1 MRIQSTREP
10 SRLAGRGSGGSM
22 DLDLPTIRKILV
34 VDDQEANTLLA
45 EATLAPQGYK
55 IMQAPDGKHA
65 LDLVASDP
73 PDLILL
79 DVMMPGMDG
88 YEVCTRLK
96 EDERTRLIPVIML
109 TSLNDLEDKIR
120 GIEAGADDFL
130 SKPFN
135 QAELSARVR
144 SLLKLKQFTD
154 ELDQA
159 EDVLCTLGL
168 SVEAKDAYTEGHCER
183 LSRYSVAL
191 GRSLGLSQE
200 YLKALRRGSYL
211 HDLGKIAIPESIL
224 NKKGGLTEGEW
235 LIMREHPAI
244 GERICKPLKSLKLV
258 LPIIRHHHE
267 RWDGSGYPDRLKG
280 KEIPLTAR
288 ILQVVDIYDAL
299 ITARP
304 YKPPYATAQVL
315 TIMREEV
322 DRGWRDPELLEHF
335 IHLLENGQ
343 PLD

>member
-1 MRIQSTREP
+1 MEFEYP
-10 SRLAGRGSGGSM
+10 
-22 DLDLPTIRKILV
+22 PCRKVLI
-34 VDDQEANTLLA
+34 VDDQEANIMLV

-55 IMQAPDGKHA
+55 IIGARDGERA
-65 LDLVASDP
+65 LGLVATDP

-79 DVMMPGMDG
+79 DVMMPGVTG
-88 YEVCTRLK
+88 YEVCARLK

-109 TSLNDLEDKIR
+109 TALGDLEDKIR

-130 SKPFN
+130 TKPFH

-154 ELDQA
+154 ELEQA

-183 LSRYSVAL
+183 LSQYSVAM
-191 GRSLGLSQE
+191 GRSLGLPPE
-200 YLKALRRGSYL
+200 YLKALRRGGYL

-224 NKKGGLTEGEW
+224 NKKAGLTQAEW
-235 LIMREHPAI
+235 VVMREHPVI

-267 RWDGSGYPDRLKG
+267 RWDGSGYPDGLKG
-280 KEIPLTAR
+280 HEIPLTAQ
-288 ILQVVDIYDAL
+288 IIQIADIYDAL

-304 YKPPYATAQVL
+304 YKPSLKRERVFS
-315 TIMREEV
+315 IMRKEAE
-322 DRGWRDPELLEHF
+322 RGWRDPELVECFIMLLQSGEPLIGLEKEQSAV
-335 IHLLENGQ
+335 LR
-343 PLD
+343 